1 MKVLVKNESAGYSS
15 ETIQDVDSNLKFKI
29 VSENGNAYSYLRI
42 YIYTNNGDIALVAN
56 EYDIPD
62 YREINYIDND
72 ARRQEGNKKNLIAA
86 EKYIKKVWKY

>member
-1 MKVLVKNESAGYSS
+1 
-15 ETIQDVDSNLKFKI
+15 
-29 VSENGNAYSYLRI
+29 VSQNGNAYSYLRI